1 MMTATKLDTGLPAST
16 LHSSRAAPVIAL
28 LFLAPI
34 IGEVLSGAT
43 RLSYIFVLVPQIMVW
58 GCGALLIRELTR
70 RWKAGILTFVLLGL
84 ALAVAE
90 EFVIQQTSLAPLP
103 WLTTQIHYGR
113 VWDVNWIYFLYMLGY
128 ETVWI
133 VLVPILV
140 AELLYPSLRTTPWLR
155 TRGLVITGAV
165 FILGSFIAWYLWVVQ
180 ARVQVFKAAE
190 YYPPAVTLVIGV
202 LIIAALGFA
211 AYTLRRQRPAPPA
224 AARPPHP
231 ATVMATAVVLGLPW
245 YALITLVFVPTPS
258 VPFWLWMAAG
268 IAWAVGAYRLL
279 VRWAHAA
286 GWGAMHDWALAF
298 GALLVN
304 MGGGFLGSSYWPP
317 MDLYAKI
324 AFNVVAV
331 FCMLMLARRIRRRPP
346 S

>member
-1 MMTATKLDTGLPAST
+1 MLIATKPDTGLPDST
-16 LHSSRAAPVIAL
+16 LRTRRATPVIAL
-28 LFLAPI
+28 LLLAPI

-43 RLSYIFVLVPQIMVW
+43 RLSYLFVLVPQIMVW
-58 GCGALLIRELTR
+58 GCGALFIREVTR
-70 RWKAGILTFVLLGL
+70 RWKGGILTFVLLGL

-90 EFVIQQTSLAPLP
+90 ELVIQQTSLAPLP

-140 AELLYPSLRTTPWLR
+140 VELLYPSLRATPWLR
-155 TRGLVITGAV
+155 ARGLVIAGAV
-165 FILGSFIAWYLWVVQ
+165 FVIGSFIAWYLWVVQ

-190 YYPPAVTLVIGV
+190 YHPPATALVIGL
-202 LIIAALGFA
+202 LIIAALAFA
-211 AYTLRRQRPAPPA
+211 AYTLRRSRPAPA
-224 AARPPHP
+224 AAVNAPHP
-231 ATVMATAVVLGLPW
+231 AAVAAAAILLGLPW
-245 YALITLVFVPTPS
+245 YVLITLVFVPTPS

-268 IAWAVGAYRLL
+268 IVWALGAYRLL
-279 VRWAHAA
+279 VRWAHAS
-286 GWGAMHDWALAF
+286 GWSAMHDWALAF

-304 MGGGFLGSSYWPP
+304 MGGGYLGSNYWPP
-317 MDLYAKI
+317 MDVYAKI
-324 AFNVVAV
+324 LLNSIAV
-331 FCMLMLARRIRRRPP
+331 ICMLVLARRIRRRQP